1 MIDARPLEPTVDV
14 TATLS
19 ELRVAVALL
28 GTAIQGLT
36 HKLMLMETLEN
47 VADRLR
53 YEHIYNDLA
62 LAARLKREMEDTL
75 LLALKE

>member
-1 MIDARPLEPTVDV
+1 
-14 TATLS
+14 
-19 ELRVAVALL
+19 
-28 GTAIQGLT
+28 
-36 HKLMLMETLEN
+36 LMLMETLEN